1 MNHNTHMKMQ
11 SDGICIHCEKPVEP
25 NKHHPDLPPERA
37 CNSCEGPWDSL
48 MWGKLL
54 KCSICGQHPTMG
66 NMVIQCRDCYREMWG
81 QCTTCGAPRMGDRCI
96 DSHEHK
102 VE

>member
-11 SDGICIHCEKPVEP
+11 SDGICIHCEKHIETL
-25 NKHHPDLPPERA
+25 HPDARPDRA
-37 CNSCEGPWDSL
+37 CSDCEGPWDSFTIGVL
-48 MWGKLL
+48 N
-54 KCSICGQHPTMG
+54 KCSICGQHPAMS
-66 NMVIQCRDCYREMWG
+66 NMFIQCRDCYREMWG